1 MATEAS
7 MLFAKMEEKIYYH
20 TTIIISKS
28 VLYESPTVFN
38 HISSICQCEVIT
50 VNK

>member
-20 TTIIISKS
+20 TTVIISQS
-28 VLYESPTVFN
+28 VLYESPSVFL
-38 HISSICQCEVIT
+38 IT
-50 VNK
+50 FLPFVNVK